1 MCAVSE
7 PGSRCDPHKAHRRP
21 CVGSSYGC
29 EPRAGGTLDMA
40 YWERHTQC
48 GSRVRWRLD
57 QWSHSLF
64 RRESETLRKASL
76 ESPATYPLL
85 TTSRQSDRCY
95 SITLPSPFTASRLT
109 YFGEGPLLLPLKKC
123 DCSGI
128 ALVKFE
134 GENCL
139 F

>member
-1 MCAVSE
+1 MRAEGWWHSGHGILGTSHAMRITSSLAL
-7 PGSRCDPHKAHRRP
+7 GSMESIVIP
-21 CVGSSYGC
+21 
-29 EPRAGGTLDMA
+29 AGKWNT
-40 YWERHTQC
+40 E
-48 GSRVRWRLD
+48 
-57 QWSHSLF
+57 
-64 RRESETLRKASL
+64 ESISP
-76 ESPATYPLL
+76 ESINIPLL

-95 SITLPSPFTASRLT
+95 SITLPGPFTASRLT